1 MAKRQFW
8 LVKDEV
14 RANAIAAIREAEH
27 NSRVVVFDPA
37 RSIPQNDRLH
47 AMCDD
52 ISRQVEWRDMFN
64 RPIRM
69 SPERWK
75 RFFAAM
81 WVRSHGGSSTVVP
94 NEDGSGFYDL
104 SVSTT
109 ELKVSE
115 ASDLMELI
123 SAFGAERNV
132 QWSEPGDP
140 RERKPKSK
148 PEAEAASRSK
158 VDAR

>member
-1 MAKRQFW
+1 MGKRQFW
-8 LVKDEV
+8 LMTDDV
-14 RANAIAAIREAEH
+14 RNNAMTAVYDAEKG
-27 NSRVVVFDPA
+27 SRVVVFDPQ
-37 RSIPQNDRLH
+37 RSLPQNDRLH

-64 RPIRM
+64 RPIKM

-81 WVRSHGGSSTVVP
+81 WVRSIGGSSTVVP

-123 SAFGAERNV
+123 AAFGAERNV
-132 QWSEPGDP
+132 QWSEPGEAKP
-140 RERKPKSK
+140 RKRLPRQEKR
-148 PEAEAASRSK
+148 
-158 VDAR
+158 VG